1 MSKYYDGEVTYSID
15 LKGEACPLPAI
26 ALVDVLPTLKSG
38 EVLEL
43 LCDCPQSINSIPHD
57 AKNRGFDVL
66 SVEQDGPTIRFII
79 KKP

>member
-1 MSKYYDGEVTYSID
+1 MSNYYDGEVTYTLD

-26 ALVDVLPTLKSG
+26 ALVDALPELKKG
-38 EVLEL
+38 EILEL

-57 AKNRGFDVL
+57 ARNRGFEVL

-79 KKP
+79 KHP